1 MTARLI
7 KLSAASLAQ
16 DKDNK
21 MALPIIT
28 ADQTLLVQAII
39 VYLYADPGLGKSS
52 MGFTAEKAISFDFD
66 RGAHRTGELRRGAV
80 VQVQQWNDV
89 ANLTPQDLAPYKTIV
104 LDTVGAMLECIKT
117 HLLLTANNRQKD
129 GSYYGLAPH
138 IHTKPIGGTVF
149 LDESFPENFSPD
161 GDGLGMYTHCL
172 NCGGDGT
179 FEGTQLEVK
188 AESKEG

>member
-52 MGFTAEKAISFDFD
+52 MGPPF
-66 RGAHRTGELRRGAV
+66 V
-80 VQVQQWNDV
+80 
-89 ANLTPQDLAPYKTIV
+89 
-104 LDTVGAMLECIKT
+104 
-117 HLLLTANNRQKD
+117 
-129 GSYYGLAPH
+129 
-138 IHTKPIGGTVF
+138 
-149 LDESFPENFSPD
+149 
-161 GDGLGMYTHCL
+161 
-172 NCGGDGT
+172 
-179 FEGTQLEVK
+179 
-188 AESKEG
+188 

>member
-1 MTARLI
+1 MTAKHI

-21 MALPIIT
+21 NGSFIT

-80 VQVQQWNDV
+80 VQVQQWSDV
-89 ANLTPQDLAPYKTIV
+89 ANLTPQDLAPYKTVVI
-104 LDTVGAMLECIKT
+104 DTVGAMLECIKT
-117 HLLLTANNRQKD
+117 HLLLTANNRQKMV
-129 GSYYGLAPH
+129 L
-138 IHTKPIGGTVF
+138 
-149 LDESFPENFSPD
+149 
-161 GDGLGMYTHCL
+161 
-172 NCGGDGT
+172 
-179 FEGTQLEVK
+179 
-188 AESKEG
+188 